1 MAKTPEN
8 IDKYQNE
15 YTEKN
20 FWKKIPGISSQAGK
34 VAISRALLLYYSISD
49 IPRGQKTL
57 VLGALGYLILPL
69 DLVPDWSPIIGF
81 ADDLAALM
89 FVYKKVNDSV
99 TATARDKT
107 RVKLKELYPSITEE
121 ELKKLGV

>member
-8 IDKYQNE
+8 IDKYKNE
-15 YTEKN
+15 YNEKN

-49 IPRGQKTL
+49 LSRRQKRL
-57 VLGALGYLILPL
+57 VLGALGYLILPT
-69 DLVPDWSPIIGF
+69 DMIPDCSLVIGF

-89 FVYKKVNDSV
+89 FVFKKVSDSISPL
-99 TATARDKT
+99 AKAKT
-107 RVKLKELYPSITEE
+107 REKLKEIYPTITED